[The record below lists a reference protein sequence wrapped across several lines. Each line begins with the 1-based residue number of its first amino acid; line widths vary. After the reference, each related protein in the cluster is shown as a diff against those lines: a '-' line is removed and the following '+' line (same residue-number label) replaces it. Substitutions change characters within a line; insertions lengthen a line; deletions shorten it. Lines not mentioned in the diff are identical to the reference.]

1 MPESCLSTYIATRS
15 GWSNPVWY
23 LFATISTWWSGWA
36 NTSARSRPLSEGF
49 MDASVT
55 GFTVTPGNG
64 VTSGSGT
71 SPEKAT
77 RARTGMPRSPASFSN
92 ARAYLTAAARDEG
105 DDHRLW
111 RAAELG
117 WTTSR

>member
-1 MPESCLSTYIATRS
+1 
-15 GWSNPVWY
+15 
-23 LFATISTWWSGWA
+23 
-36 NTSARSRPLSEGF
+36 

-92 ARAYLTAAARDEG
+92 ARAYLTAAARDEVTTIALA
-105 DDHRLW
+105 RPPSS
-111 RAAELG
+111 G